1 MYNADVKVITSV
13 EGQGLQVSVE
23 PQLCALSARYAARG
37 LLKSVHE
44 AAAAQ
49 IQKEEE
55 TRALAPDAY
64 RLSLLTEAAVNG
76 RYRLGKE
83 EMSSSDLVRYFFE
96 TRAHRIRNTDFS
108 GNMGIDECTG
118 SNEKQE
124 VERCEKKHALV
135 ISERI
140 RALPQ
145 TAGEKLKAAV
155 PTWFNSA
162 KPDTSREKKRFPL
175 SGFAAIAA
183 VAISLMLIVASS
195 VLVMRGESRTAEL
208 NKQIT
213 AAYSESGDLQAKL
226 ETRDNLLLIR
236 QIATE
241 EYGMVDEEYVRT
253 QYITL
258 ATEDSIETY
267 GKDTEETG
275 MSLSALLSAIGLR

>member
-135 ISERI
+135 VSERI

-195 VLVMRGESRTAEL
+195 VLLMRAESNISTLKSEVNAMSNDVAEL
-208 NKQIT
+208 R
-213 AAYSESGDLQAKL
+213 SDF
-226 ETRDNLLLIR
+226 ETRYDLLEIR
-236 QIATE
+236 RIATE
-241 EYGMVDEEYVRT
+241 EYGMVDEDYIRM
-253 QYITL
+253 QYISL
-258 ATEDSIETY
+258 KDEDSVEVYEDEREGTV
-267 GKDTEETG
+267 T
-275 MSLSALLSAIGLR
+275 LSSILSAILQ

>member
-145 TAGEKLKAAV
+145 AAGEKLKAAV

-195 VLVMRGESRTAEL
+195 VLLMRAESNISTLKSEVNAMSNDVAEL
-208 NKQIT
+208 R
-213 AAYSESGDLQAKL
+213 SDF
-226 ETRDNLLLIR
+226 ETRYDLLEIR
-236 QIATE
+236 RIATE
-241 EYGMVDEEYVRT
+241 EYGMVDEDYIRM
-253 QYITL
+253 QYISL
-258 ATEDSIETY
+258 KDEDSVEVYEDEREGTV
-267 GKDTEETG
+267 T
-275 MSLSALLSAIGLR
+275 LSSILSAILQ

>member
-195 VLVMRGESRTAEL
+195 VLLMRAESNISTLKSEVNAMSNDVAEL
-208 NKQIT
+208 R
-213 AAYSESGDLQAKL
+213 SDF
-226 ETRDNLLLIR
+226 ETRYDLLEIR
-236 QIATE
+236 RIATE
-241 EYGMVDEEYVRT
+241 EYGMVDEDYIRM
-253 QYITL
+253 QYISL
-258 ATEDSIETY
+258 KDEDSVEVYEDEREGTV
-267 GKDTEETG
+267 T
-275 MSLSALLSAIGLR
+275 LSSILSAILQ